1 MNLKPSTR
9 SKKPAPVLLD
19 GSTLPPFRVA
29 NKKSKSKVPIQKFP
43 VRKLPVQQLNTNS
56 PVLRTVVLPSPS
68 LLNPLTPL
76 RNARYSV
83 SKTPDSTGSTLV
95 SSTPLF
101 FDNRTDTIPPAYLNI
116 YYNNDSLDW
125 AEESGFLSTNMSESQ
140 KAMAAQ
146 NKDDLV
152 RTLES
157 DYVAQGG
164 VLSAEKEAAA
174 LAARHTAE
182 KLALEE
188 KAQMAAEGLSK
199 GAISKT
205 KGKAPMP
212 PNPPPPLTPTIFDQ
226 QAGYLS
232 GVSTPG
238 RSTPGMPLYPS
249 LVNLAASMRE
259 QTMSAPPN
267 MWGGGFL
274 PFDPPPYSWNT
285 AGVPPANLTVGSV
298 NRGGGISD
306 TVANLASSTD
316 TIFKT
321 IESQAVTKQRQEVR
335 SRIFASEQQT
345 IKAGLEKER
354 QRNRE
359 RKKKL
364 KEERIAAL
372 RERLTRVEQEST
384 DGETGGESDKDDNPP
399 VRRTRPYVMGEGE
412 PLYQPHTTENSDEAK
427 GLYVP
432 FLHLSKAM
440 NTLNDPAERDK
451 PANILHTR
459 QHIDSVKESTV
470 EKALEESLNSHIE
483 SLEQAMAQQ
492 MGIQT
497 VRILDMQEQ
506 MNLQL
511 ADRVTRV
518 ELNEKLSSRALSEK
532 KDAIVPYNV
541 HTVEDCTEEAFRKA
555 TQYLNNIVKT
565 IAMTTTYS
573 SAPYNYIAQVA
584 AESNKCVAI
593 HQMSESQHMK
603 LIFSFLPSNADE
615 RFYLGLARD
624 LADLFST
631 ISTMAPQIM
640 TRADL
645 EKKINNWK
653 LSNASLSDM
662 SKSLV
667 ELSTL
672 INKNHDEYP
681 TPMLP
686 AVLHRAMISRI
697 LQQNDLP
704 YAVRT
709 SLTEARLRIRD
720 TDTLSEANTA
730 LDSAC
735 KKFLGARIPRSKLVK
750 TDEKTNKNA
759 NAIKYPPPKYHLAG
773 TLGTDH
779 DVLEQKK
786 PGANKQG
793 QGRTEGKDSGKGK
806 IDGVQQKKSN
816 FKQDG
821 KSPYTQQNDRG
832 NRQFVKPWNPN
843 IPHTSKSG
851 NQLTKDFEEWMKG
864 FCHRCGYGNHAAKDC
879 RTYPSR
885 TTVLT
890 LCQVCNQGL
899 HVDCLSKR
907 KDILERKKLEGQN
920 ELMKNEVTATVKK
933 MFNIYS
939 LNQKAQQMINHAPK
953 VTKRAAPPVVE
964 QPEDDE
970 DVWESD

>member
-1 MNLKPSTR
+1 MNIKPSTR
-9 SKKPAPVLLD
+9 SKKPVPVLLD
-19 GSTLPPFRVA
+19 GSTLPPFRVVK
-29 NKKSKSKVPIQKFP
+29 KKSKSKPIQKFP
-43 VRKLPVQQLNTNS
+43 VRKLPYSNS

-68 LLNPLTPL
+68 LLDPLTPL
-76 RNARYSV
+76 RNTQYSV
-83 SKTPDSTGSTLV
+83 TKTPVQGTSTRSELV

-101 FDNRTDTIPPAYLNI
+101 LKTSTVPSAYLNF
-116 YYNNDSLDW
+116 YYNNDSFL
-125 AEESGFLSTNMSESQ
+125 EESGFFSTNMSESQ
-140 KAMAAQ
+140 KAMAVQ

-152 RTLES
+152 RTLET
-157 DYVAQGG
+157 DYVKQGG

-188 KAQMAAEGLSK
+188 KAQMAAEGLAT

-316 TIFKT
+316 TVFKT

-532 KDAIVPYNV
+532 KGR
-541 HTVEDCTEEAFRKA
+541 HR
-555 TQYLNNIVKT
+555 T
-565 IAMTTTYS
+565 I
-573 SAPYNYIAQVA
+573 
-584 AESNKCVAI
+584 
-593 HQMSESQHMK
+593 
-603 LIFSFLPSNADE
+603 
-615 RFYLGLARD
+615 
-624 LADLFST
+624 
-631 ISTMAPQIM
+631 
-640 TRADL
+640 
-645 EKKINNWK
+645 
-653 LSNASLSDM
+653 
-662 SKSLV
+662 
-667 ELSTL
+667 
-672 INKNHDEYP
+672 
-681 TPMLP
+681 
-686 AVLHRAMISRI
+686 
-697 LQQNDLP
+697 
-704 YAVRT
+704 
-709 SLTEARLRIRD
+709 
-720 TDTLSEANTA
+720 
-730 LDSAC
+730 
-735 KKFLGARIPRSKLVK
+735 
-750 TDEKTNKNA
+750 
-759 NAIKYPPPKYHLAG
+759 
-773 TLGTDH
+773 
-779 DVLEQKK
+779 
-786 PGANKQG
+786 
-793 QGRTEGKDSGKGK
+793 
-806 IDGVQQKKSN
+806 
-816 FKQDG
+816 
-821 KSPYTQQNDRG
+821 
-832 NRQFVKPWNPN
+832 
-843 IPHTSKSG
+843 
-851 NQLTKDFEEWMKG
+851 
-864 FCHRCGYGNHAAKDC
+864 
-879 RTYPSR
+879 
-885 TTVLT
+885 
-890 LCQVCNQGL
+890 
-899 HVDCLSKR
+899 
-907 KDILERKKLEGQN
+907 
-920 ELMKNEVTATVKK
+920 
-933 MFNIYS
+933 
-939 LNQKAQQMINHAPK
+939 
-953 VTKRAAPPVVE
+953 
-964 QPEDDE
+964 
-970 DVWESD
+970 